1 MRRTPV
7 GFEQEEEKH
16 LQSMLKAQVIQPSN
30 SPWASPPVLIRK
42 KDGSVRWCLDFR
54 KLNEVTL
61 KDAFPLPLISECLDT
76 LSGNTYMS
84 TLDMAAGY
92 WQLEIHPEDRHKT
105 AFLTKYGLFEFVR
118 MPFGLC
124 NAPSTFQRAIN
135 LVLRG
140 LTWKT
145 VLAFLDDVLVLGRD
159 FEDHLNNLREVLGR
173 FRRHRLKLKPKKCAL
188 FRTRVKFLGKIVSKD
203 GVEVDEDSI
212 SAVRDWPVPRSTR
225 EVESFLG
232 FLNYHRDHLPKL
244 AEVAQPLYSITGK
257 KTPFIWG
264 DAQESAFNELK
275 SLMVSPPVLAFPCR
289 EGMFMLDTDASE
301 TAIGAVLSQSQGDQT
316 RIIAYGSKAL
326 TPPQRKYCTTRKEL
340 LALVAFTRQYRHYL
354 LGRHFTARTDHSS
367 LAWLMRFKN
376 LGGQLARWMEE
387 LSQYDIQVVHRPGKD
402 HTNADALSRVPA
414 EEEFCNCYEAG
425 RDLSTLPCGGCAYC
439 VKAHKQWSRFEED
452 VDDVV
457 PLAYRE
463 ARISVVQSAVSS
475 NWASSW
481 SDQDL
486 RDAQEQDED
495 LRVILQ
501 WMEREEYPTHAEVMA
516 QSPKVK
522 KLWSLRD
529 LLEVRG
535 GLLYYHWQ
543 DNAGQRD
550 LLVVPRSLQARILE
564 LGHSNLSA
572 GHMGIGKTL
581 KRLRQRYFWPGQQ
594 RDTQLFVKGCAS
606 CNRSKHPT
614 RRNRAPLTSYV
625 AGAPM
630 ERVHMDILG
639 PLPQSRLGHRYI
651 LLMVDQFTKWVEA
664 VALPDQSAETVARA
678 AVDTLFSHLGY
689 PLLIHTDQG
698 TNFTSQLFSELCKL
712 LHIIK
717 TRTTPYRPCSN
728 GQVER
733 INRTILQMVR
743 CTLQAKQVDWDREL
757 QVLMGAIRS
766 TENRSTGFTPN
777 FLMLGR
783 EVNTPL
789 QLMVGAREGPKGSTA
804 DYVASLQASMER
816 AHLLARKNLG
826 QQQQRQKKAYDL
838 RASHTSYEVGD
849 IVSEINSAAKVGE
862 SRKLAPIWKGPYLV
876 TDVVSPILVRVKG
889 RSRERIVHTD
899 RLRLCRDRTLPLWLR
914 RERNRLL
921 RDADGQDVECDPRGS
936 NQPTAPTLCVCD
948 QPDDGRLMIACD
960 SCNEWFHG
968 NCVGVT
974 EEDAK
979 RLDLYCCPVCT
990 ANGLFV

>member
-1 MRRTPV
+1 MRQKR
-7 GFEQEEEKH
+7 
-16 LQSMLKAQVIQPSN
+16 
-30 SPWASPPVLIRK
+30 
-42 KDGSVRWCLDFR
+42 
-54 KLNEVTL
+54 
-61 KDAFPLPLISECLDT
+61 
-76 LSGNTYMS
+76 
-84 TLDMAAGY
+84 
-92 WQLEIHPEDRHKT
+92 
-105 AFLTKYGLFEFVR
+105 
-118 MPFGLC
+118 
-124 NAPSTFQRAIN
+124 
-135 LVLRG
+135 
-140 LTWKT
+140 
-145 VLAFLDDVLVLGRD
+145 
-159 FEDHLNNLREVLGR
+159 
-173 FRRHRLKLKPKKCAL
+173 KKCAL

-212 SAVRDWPVPRSTR
+212 LAVRDWPVPRSIR

-316 RIIAYGSKAL
+316 RIIAYGSKVL

-354 LGRHFTARTDHSS
+354 LGRRFTARTDHSS

-376 LGGQLARWMEE
+376 LRGQLARWMEE

-535 GLLYYHWQ
+535 GLLYYHCQ
-543 DNAGQRD
+543 DDAGQRD

-594 RDTQLFVKGCAS
+594 RGTQLFVKGCAS

-804 DYVASLQASMER
+804 EYVPLQASMER

-849 IVSEINSAAKVGE
+849 VVSEINSAAKVGE
-862 SRKLAPIWKGPYLV
+862 SRKLAPIWKGSYLV

-889 RSRERIVHTD
+889 RIVHTD
-899 RLRLCRDRTLPLWLR
+899 RLQLCRDRTLPLWLR
-914 RERNRLL
+914 RKQNRLL

-948 QPDDGRLMIACD
+948 QPDDGHLMIACD

-968 NCVGVT
+968 DCVGVT